1 MTINMTIKM
10 LPLFAVGLM
19 LAGCV
24 AQASPELTSSKPEPE
39 LSGTACVPAGTWV
52 DPATRQTLGNDQII
66 QRMQDKNIVLLG
78 ETHVNADH
86 HRWQAQTIA
95 QLYAQR
101 PNMILGFE
109 AFPRRVQGVL
119 DQWVAGDL
127 SEQAFL
133 KASDWE
139 TVWKFDANQY
149 MPLFHFARL
158 NRVPM
163 VALNVDRALTHE
175 VSLKG
180 WKNVSQ
186 KDRRGIGDPAPA
198 TPEYLKMLSDVYGQ
212 HNNRDGNQNGAP
224 KSPNLTDP
232 KFSNFVD
239 VQLTWDRAMAE
250 AADTALKNANRSGHD
265 ARIVAII
272 GRGHMDHF
280 QGIPAQLKDLGQNDV
295 GVLTPWDQGR
305 ACSELVS
312 PEGVPVANA
321 VFGVAF
327 TDDMMG
333 PEKPRLGVMIDAT
346 DAGIR
351 VDDVIKDSIGEAAG
365 LKQNDI
371 IVQAAGTK
379 VTQPSALVSIIKS
392 MNPGTWLPLRVK
404 RDKDTVELI
413 ARFPA
418 LIEEPQTPGPK

>member
-1 MTINMTIKM
+1 MTTKM
-10 LPLFAVGLM
+10 LPLIAISLM
-19 LAGCV
+19 VSGCV
-24 AQASPELTSSKPEPE
+24 AQASPELTSSAPKRE
-39 LSGTACVPAGTWV
+39 LSATACVPAGTWY
-52 DPATRQTLGNDQII
+52 DPATQQTLGNDQII
-66 QRMQDKNIVLLG
+66 KRMQDKDIVLLG

-101 PNMILGFE
+101 PDMILGFE

-119 DQWVAGDL
+119 DQWVAGEL
-127 SEQAFL
+127 SEQEFL

-139 TVWKFDANQY
+139 TVWKFDASQY

-163 VALNVDRALTHE
+163 VALNVDRALTRE

-180 WKNVSQ
+180 WKNVPT
-186 KDRRGIGDPAPA
+186 DTRRGIGDPAPA

-212 HNNRDGNQNGAP
+212 HDNKDGEKNGTP
-224 KSPNLTDP
+224 KGPDLTDP
-232 KFSNFVD
+232 MFSNFVD

-250 AADTALKNANRSGHD
+250 AADTALKEAHRAGQD

-280 QGIPAQLKDLGQNDV
+280 LGIPAQLKDLGRNDV
-295 GVLTPWDQGR
+295 GVLSPWDPSR
-305 ACSELVS
+305 PCSELVS
-312 PEGVPVANA
+312 PNGVPVADA

-327 TDDMMG
+327 TDAMTG
-333 PEKPRLGVMIDAT
+333 AEKPKLGVMIEASE
-346 DAGIR
+346 AGVR
-351 VDDVIKDSIGEAAG
+351 VDEVIKDSIGEAAG

-379 VTQPSALVSIIKS
+379 LTQASALVSIIKS
-392 MNPGTWLPLRVK
+392 MNPGTWLPLSVK
-404 RDKDTVELI
+404 RGNDTIELI

-418 LIEEPQTPGPK
+418 VVEEPKTPGPK